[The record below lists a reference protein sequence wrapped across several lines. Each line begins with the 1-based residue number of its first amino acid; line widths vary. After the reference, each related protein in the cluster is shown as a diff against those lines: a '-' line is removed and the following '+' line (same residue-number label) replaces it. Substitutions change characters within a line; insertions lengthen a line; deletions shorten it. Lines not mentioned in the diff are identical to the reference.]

1 MSIAG
6 GGNFTLLETFY
17 AANGTLQITGN
28 GNAAIGSQY
37 ISRDLN
43 LGGNGNILINYT
55 DNGTARLREATLVER
70 GRALGPDRAGH
81 RDSEAKRWVPE
92 ATFNRGP

>member
-28 GNAAIGSQY
+28 GNVAIGSQY
-37 ISRDLN
+37 FSYFD
-43 LGGNGNILINYT
+43 
-55 DNGTARLREATLVER
+55 
-70 GRALGPDRAGH
+70 
-81 RDSEAKRWVPE
+81 W
-92 ATFNRGP
+92 